1 MSKLRPSRP
10 VEAERSVPPER
21 STARKAGM
29 TAADIARVE
38 AYLRT
43 ALGGRRLHIR
53 VPRNHSASVEVMAG
67 DEFLGTLHRDE
78 EDGEV
83 SFSLHITILEEDLPT
98 DAGQKRT
105 G

>member
-1 MSKLRPSRP
+1 VSKLRTSRHAGAGPS
-10 VEAERSVPPER
+10 APPER
-21 STARKAGM
+21 SAARPAGM

-43 ALGGRRLHIR
+43 ALGGRRIHIR
-53 VPRNHSASVEVMAG
+53 VPRNQSASVEVMAG
-67 DEFLGTLHRDE
+67 DEFLGTLHRDD

-98 DAGQKRT
+98 DAMQKKT
-105 G
+105 S

>member
-1 MSKLRPSRP
+1 
-10 VEAERSVPPER
+10 
-21 STARKAGM
+21 M

-38 AYLRT
+38 AYLGT
-43 ALGGRRLHIR
+43 ALGSSRVHIR

-98 DAGQKRT
+98 DPRQRKT